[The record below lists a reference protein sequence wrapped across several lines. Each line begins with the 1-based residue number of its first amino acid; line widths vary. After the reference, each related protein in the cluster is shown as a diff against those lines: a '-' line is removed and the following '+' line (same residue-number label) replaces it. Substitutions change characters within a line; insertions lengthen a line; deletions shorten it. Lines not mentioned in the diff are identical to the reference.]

1 MKNKKGLLA
10 PLIALSIG
18 LGFWGAIGWQLV
30 QNGPGAPPQQA
41 ISQMFRLHEAAVKEG
56 KNMSFA
62 KNEQIHLETF
72 WQPTQNVGSGEEC
85 LLGAFRI
92 ASNIKGN
99 TKILALCPS
108 FSHFPLDLFSGLR
121 LYFINTQ
128 GLQTSP
134 VYTLESYKFSYD
146 QNTGYNVV
154 LNDIKNFVLVG
165 GASES
170 VIAISGICKKTA
182 PVVDSILSIA
192 PGGTDAL
199 TPTGKIITNESM
211 ARVPFFVR

>member
-10 PLIALSIG
+10 PVIALAIG
-18 LGFWGAIGWQLV
+18 LGFWGVIGLQLV
-30 QNGPGAPPQQA
+30 RNGPGAPPQQA
-41 ISQMFRLHEAAVKEG
+41 ISQMFRLHEAAIKEG
-56 KNMSFA
+56 QNMSFA

-92 ASNIKGN
+92 ASNITGN

-108 FSHFPLDLFSGLR
+108 FSHFPSDLFSGVR
-121 LYFINTQ
+121 LYFINAQ
-128 GLQTSP
+128 GLQISP

-146 QNTGYNVV
+146 QNSGYNVI

-170 VIAISGICKKTA
+170 VIGISGICKKNA
-182 PVVDSILSIA
+182 SAVDSMLSIT
-192 PGGTDAL
+192 PGGMDAL
-199 TPTGKIITNESM
+199 TPDGKMITNESS
-211 ARVPFFVR
+211 AHVPFFVR